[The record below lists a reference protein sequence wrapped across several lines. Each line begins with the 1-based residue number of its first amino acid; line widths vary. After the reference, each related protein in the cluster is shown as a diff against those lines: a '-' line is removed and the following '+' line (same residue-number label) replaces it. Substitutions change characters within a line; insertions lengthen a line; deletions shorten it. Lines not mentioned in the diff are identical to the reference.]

1 MKEIKAFAV
10 IDSSSQNYIDMK
22 WEADTETVLY
32 CVFAYRPL
40 AEKYI
45 KAKTEEVKLEI
56 KQCKV
61 VINE

>member
-10 IDSSSQNYIDMK
+10 IDSSSQI
-22 WEADTETVLY
+22 
-32 CVFAYRPL
+32 

-56 KQCKV
+56 KQCEV
-61 VINE
+61 VTQ